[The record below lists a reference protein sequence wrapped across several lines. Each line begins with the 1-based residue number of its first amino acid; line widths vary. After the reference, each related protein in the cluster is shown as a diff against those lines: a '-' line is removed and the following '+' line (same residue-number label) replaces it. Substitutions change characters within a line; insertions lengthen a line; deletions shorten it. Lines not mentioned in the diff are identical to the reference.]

1 MYKKC
6 IWFIIVISLLMII
19 FVSIVYS
26 FNYSIAWQKDIDHDA
41 TLSFVEIIGVI
52 LTPAVTIISTI
63 LYYSSLKE
71 QRKQNKL
78 LMEQQFDD
86 KWQNL
91 LSAHLKIRD
100 EQQIKF
106 EVLEKYNENKILLNG
121 HFVFVAL
128 VERYLKLKEAI
139 NMNKTF
145 MDLNEM
151 IVYWKDYCGENSV
164 HWSIIEQ
171 QNPIRYKKEMEDV
184 SERKQIDYVGYLFEI
199 KKDMNVEDVSKKAF
213 ELIYDKYLTRS
224 SIYLAHFCSLLK
236 FLERNKDIYSN
247 KIKECV
253 DSLEAVLTES
263 EKSIILLYAD
273 YDIKNGELIRKYIK
287 S

>member
-1 MYKKC
+1 
-6 IWFIIVISLLMII
+6 
-19 FVSIVYS
+19 
-26 FNYSIAWQKDIDHDA
+26 
-41 TLSFVEIIGVI
+41 
-52 LTPAVTIISTI
+52 
-63 LYYSSLKE
+63 
-71 QRKQNKL
+71 
-78 LMEQQFDD
+78 
-86 KWQNL
+86 
-91 LSAHLKIRD
+91 
-100 EQQIKF
+100 
-106 EVLEKYNENKILLNG
+106 
-121 HFVFVAL
+121 
-128 VERYLKLKEAI
+128 
-139 NMNKTF
+139 

-184 SERKQIDYVGYLFEI
+184 SERKQIDYVGCLFEI
-199 KKDMNVEDVSKKAF
+199 KKDMNVENVSKKAF

-224 SIYLAHFCSLLK
+224 SIYLTHFCSLLK